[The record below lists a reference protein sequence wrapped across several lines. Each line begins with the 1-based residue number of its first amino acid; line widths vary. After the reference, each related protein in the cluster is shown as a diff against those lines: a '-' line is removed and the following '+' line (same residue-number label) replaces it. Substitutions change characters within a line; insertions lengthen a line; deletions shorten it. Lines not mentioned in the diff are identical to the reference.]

1 MKKLFCIFIMFFLFG
16 GINVY
21 AEGTDIVDDAIEI
34 SGAND
39 IAMPDDANVF
49 MDENHISIS
58 EPSGTLAVTPKAVL
72 AYMWKSFKD
81 KLTEPIRLLGG
92 LIAITILASIIE
104 AMGDTMSS
112 QSMTKIYN
120 IISILICIGIIAN
133 PICSCIQNT
142 TSTLIA
148 GGNFMVSYVP
158 VFSSI
163 TAAGGSIT
171 SAGSY
176 NIIVLAVAEIFTQ
189 IAKIFLTPMLGL
201 CLALAVVEAINPTI
215 SLSGLTNGIK
225 KIATWGIG
233 FLMTIFVGMLTIQSI
248 VGTSADTVGIKATKF
263 VVSNFVPV
271 IGGAISDAYTTV
283 RGSLGV
289 LRSGVG
295 SFGIIALIL
304 TVLPTIMSVLAI
316 QLSVYI
322 GGIISEIFGV
332 KQINA
337 FLKNVSSVLSIALS
351 LLLCFSLMLII
362 STTIMMLIGM
372 NINMN

>member
-120 IISILICIGIIAN
+120 IISILI
-133 PICSCIQNT
+133 
-142 TSTLIA
+142 
-148 GGNFMVSYVP
+148 
-158 VFSSI
+158 
-163 TAAGGSIT
+163 
-171 SAGSY
+171 
-176 NIIVLAVAEIFTQ
+176 
-189 IAKIFLTPMLGL
+189 
-201 CLALAVVEAINPTI
+201 
-215 SLSGLTNGIK
+215 
-225 KIATWGIG
+225 
-233 FLMTIFVGMLTIQSI
+233 
-248 VGTSADTVGIKATKF
+248 
-263 VVSNFVPV
+263 
-271 IGGAISDAYTTV
+271 
-283 RGSLGV
+283 
-289 LRSGVG
+289 
-295 SFGIIALIL
+295 
-304 TVLPTIMSVLAI
+304 
-316 QLSVYI
+316 
-322 GGIISEIFGV
+322 
-332 KQINA
+332 
-337 FLKNVSSVLSIALS
+337 
-351 LLLCFSLMLII
+351 
-362 STTIMMLIGM
+362 
-372 NINMN
+372 